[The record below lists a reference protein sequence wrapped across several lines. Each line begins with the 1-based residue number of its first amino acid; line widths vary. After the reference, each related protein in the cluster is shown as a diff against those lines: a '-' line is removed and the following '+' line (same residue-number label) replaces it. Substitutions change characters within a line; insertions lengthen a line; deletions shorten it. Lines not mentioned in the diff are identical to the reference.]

1 MKHDIQ
7 VLVTRT
13 RWVFLAVAA
22 MAGIAVLALHG
33 PFNDLLAGLGVSHA
47 VGDTLGAL
55 LVLAAVFAG
64 QIAVSKAMFKD
75 PVVGFPAALNETE
88 FRHETLGKASRE
100 VAEELKHVPGYNDVV
115 RGQLGLVIEDTEKAA
130 FQITDRLNAIDST
143 MSRLSQ
149 LVLTSSNTVAELAAA
164 STQRISGNQKLIETM
179 GSYIQERVDTTRLD
193 QERVA
198 LVVKEA
204 RSLDS
209 LVQLIKNISGQ
220 TNLLALNAAIEA
232 ARAGDAGRGFAV
244 VADHVRKLSTET
256 ATAVNEISQGIAK
269 VAGSIESQFTEKIAR
284 TNIAQERA
292 TLEQFAA
299 QLEGMGQSYGEL
311 VASQRQMMQTI
322 ADDSQELAR
331 MFIEA
336 VASVQFQDVTRQ
348 QLDHVV
354 QALTRLDGHSR
365 LLAERLNQ
373 YEDAA
378 SDFEPL
384 TSHLDQ
390 LYDGYVM
397 ESQRQAHKSAAS
409 APVPARS
416 AAGPATGAA
425 AAIAG
430 PKVELF

>member
-7 VLVTRT
+7 VLVSRT

-22 MAGIAVLALHG
+22 VAGIAVFALHG
-33 PFNDLLAGLGVSHA
+33 PYNDLMAGLGVRHT
-47 VGDTLGAL
+47 VGDGLGAL
-55 LVLAAVFAG
+55 LIMAAVFAG
-64 QIAVSKAMFKD
+64 QIAVSKTMFKD
-75 PVVGFPAALNETE
+75 PLVGFPAALNESE

-100 VAEELKHVPGYNDVV
+100 VARELRQVPGYNDVV
-115 RGQLGLVIEDTEKAA
+115 RGQLSLVIEDTEKAA
-130 FQITDRLNAIDST
+130 FQITDRLNTIDST
-143 MSRLSQ
+143 MTRLSQ
-149 LVLTSSNTVAELAAA
+149 LVLMSSNTVAELAAA
-164 STQRISGNQKLIETM
+164 STQRISVNQKLIETM
-179 GSYIQERVDTTRLD
+179 GSYIQQRVDTTRLD

-204 RSLDS
+204 HSLDS
-209 LVQLIKNISGQ
+209 LVQLIKHISGQ

-244 VADHVRKLSTET
+244 VADQVRKLSTET

-269 VAGSIESQFTEKIAR
+269 VADSIESQFTEKIAR

-299 QLEGMGQSYGEL
+299 QLEAMGQSYGEL
-311 VASQRQMMQTI
+311 VANQRRMMQTI

-336 VASVQFQDVTRQ
+336 LASVQFQDVTRQ

-354 QALTRLDGHSR
+354 QALTRLDEHSR
-365 LLAERLNQ
+365 LLAERLSQ

-378 SDFEPL
+378 SGFEPM

-390 LYDGYVM
+390 LYGGYVM
-397 ESQRQAHKSAAS
+397 ESQRQVHKSAAT
-409 APVPARS
+409 PARR
-416 AAGPATGAA
+416 GIAA
-425 AAIAG
+425 AANATG